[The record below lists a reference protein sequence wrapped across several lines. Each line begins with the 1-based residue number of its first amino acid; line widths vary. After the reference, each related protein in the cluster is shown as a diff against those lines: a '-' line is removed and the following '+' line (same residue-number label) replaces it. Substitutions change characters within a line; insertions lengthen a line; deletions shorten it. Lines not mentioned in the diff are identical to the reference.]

1 MDDRASRAETL
12 TNEKQEEVFL
22 IINKY
27 KWLTIFMSIITII
40 LIIALLCIVFASEEI
55 KKNIT

>member
-12 TNEKQEEVFL
+12 IEETPGDVFL